1 LRPSAGAQKLGRMAS
16 ALWHAGPVSD
26 TAPPP
31 APEPADD
38 VEALVGTWLTIPDV
52 AERLGIRLVDAR
64 RLVEDRE
71 LLGHRVGERHVLAVP
86 EGFLDPGGPLHA
98 LKGTFTVLA
107 DGGMNDVEIIRW
119 LHTRD
124 ETLPVP
130 GTPLDAIRAGF
141 KTEVRRRAMEEAF

>member
-1 LRPSAGAQKLGRMAS
+1 MQQVVRPEPPAVSAPPCGT
-16 ALWHAGPVSD
+16 LWSVSD
-26 TAPPP
+26 TTPDQDP
-31 APEPADD
+31 AAD
-38 VEALVGTWLTIPDV
+38 VEALVGSWVTIPDI
-52 AERLGIRLVDAR
+52 AERLGVRLVEAR

-71 LLGHRVGERHVLAVP
+71 LLAHRVGERRVVAVP
-86 EGFLDPGGPLHA
+86 EGFLDANGPIA
-98 LKGTFTVLA
+98 SLKGTFTVLA